1 MSVQR
6 SLGRTHLLHPR
17 NDLLGRLRPEAA
29 TCLEAVI
36 KLPPL
41 PRTFPN
47 GARRDPKGRCLS
59 FDFLYEFC
67 SVHIGTIM

>member
-1 MSVQR
+1 MNLTR
-6 SLGRTHLLHPR
+6 SLGRIHLLKSGNNLR
-17 NDLLGRLRPEAA
+17 GCLRPEAA
-29 TCLEAVI
+29 SCLEAVV

-41 PRTFPN
+41 PRTLPN